1 MQRAL
6 DSERASKKEVH
17 RLNLE
22 NDELRERL
30 RFVDQRYN
38 QALQRFGASPEDLQ
52 EIEEQLKHNK

>member
-17 RLNLE
+17 KLNLE

-38 QALQRFGASPEDLQ
+38 QALKRFGASPEDLQ
-52 EIEEQLKHNK
+52 EIEE

>member
-6 DSERASKKEVH
+6 DNERASKKEVH

-38 QALQRFGASPEDLQ
+38 
-52 EIEEQLKHNK
+52 

>member
-38 QALQRFGASPEDLQ
+38 
-52 EIEEQLKHNK
+52 